1 MHAIHTRV
9 THEFSDRAGKN
20 SHIVQ
25 PAGRAEVSGRLDGK
39 VAAVT
44 GSSRGIGLA
53 VARAFVAEG
62 ALVVVNS
69 RNRPAAEEV
78 ARGLGHNAVGVKAD
92 VATETGASTLIE
104 AALEAHGRID
114 ILVNNAGMT
123 MARDSLEL
131 TLDDWRRVLD
141 LNLTAVL
148 LCSQAAARSM
158 KQRGGGVIINTAS
171 IQAFAP
177 FPRRLAY
184 GTTKAGVVMMTRI
197 LAAEWAPEIRVNAV
211 APGYTRTE
219 MVETLRREGK
229 LDYDA
234 ISARTPQRRLAEPE
248 EIAPAYVFLASDEA
262 RFVTGEAIGVDG
274 GWMAFGAYVGI

>member
-1 MHAIHTRV
+1 M
-9 THEFSDRAGKN
+9 
-20 SHIVQ
+20 
-25 PAGRAEVSGRLDGK
+25 SGRLDGK

-53 VARAFVAEG
+53 VARAFVTEG

-69 RNRPAAEEV
+69 RNRSAAEAV
-78 ARGLGHNAVGVKAD
+78 ARGLGHNAVCVEAD
-92 VATETGASTLIE
+92 VATETGASSLIE
-104 AALEAHGRID
+104 ATLEAHGRID

-158 KQRGGGVIINTAS
+158 TQRGGVIINTAS

-219 MVETLRREGK
+219 MVETLHREGK
-229 LDYDA
+229 LDYEA
-234 ISARTPQRRLAEPE
+234 IAARTPQRRLAEPE

-262 RFVTGEAIGVDG
+262 RFVTGETIGVDG